1 MRLTIRVVLS
11 DAVSLGASA
20 EVNYAVIANSAI
32 NYFPNYMRLLVLVRR
47 AQVMPALARSERDR
61 RPIS

>member
-1 MRLTIRVVLS
+1 MRLTLRVVLS

-32 NYFPNYMRLLVLVRR
+32 NYLPNYMRLLVLV
-47 AQVMPALARSERDR
+47 
-61 RPIS
+61 